1 MRAAILCAVAL
12 SVAGCAAPALMTPE
26 GYLGLADEDEYPEG
40 RGALAAHVAEAGYY
54 AVSEVETVPYEDYAA
69 AAAEGRV
76 KYEVAADPYIYYS
89 VEADLDLAPTP
100 KVREWVKILERK
112 KTRRP

>member
-1 MRAAILCAVAL
+1 MRAAIACAVAL
-12 SVAGCAAPALMTPE
+12 VVAGCAAPAHMTPE
-26 GYLGLADEDEYPEG
+26 GYLGLADDDEYPEG

-54 AVSEVETVPYEDYAA
+54 AVSEVEIAPYEDYAA

-76 KYEVAADPYIYYS
+76 KYEAAAGPVIYYS

-100 KVREWVKILERK
+100 NVREWVRILERK
-112 KTRRP
+112 KTTRP